1 MKKIAIVIPTYNEL
15 ENIESL
21 IKAILKNTSDVTIF
35 LVDDSK
41 DESIGSLINSKNLK
55 VKYFHRKNER
65 GRGSAVLYGFKKALE
80 EDKYDIFIEMD
91 ADFSH
96 DPQEL
101 NSHIKNFENLELDLL
116 IASRYLK
123 NSKIINWSVQRK
135 VLSKLSN
142 FLARVLLGINLK
154 DFTNGYRIY
163 SKRAVEVI
171 TKKCGNIGD
180 GFIILSEIIIV
191 LKNNYF
197 KINETE
203 TIFVNRTRGES
214 SVNIKLI
221 LASLYGILKL
231 YFIKDKLN

>member
-1 MKKIAIVIPTYNEL
+1 VKKIAIVIPTYNEL

-65 GRGSAVLYGFKKALE
+65 GRGSAVLYGFRKALE

-154 DFTNGYRIY
+154 DFTNGFRFY
-163 SKRAVEVI
+163 SKRAAEKV
-171 TKKCGNIGD
+171 TNTCGNIGD
-180 GFIILSEIIIV
+180 GFIILSEIIVV
-191 LKNNYF
+191 LNNNNF
-197 KINETE
+197 KISEIS
-203 TIFVNRTRGES
+203 TIFVNRVRGES
-214 SVNIKLI
+214 SVNLKLV
-221 LASLYGILKL
+221 LASLFGILKL
-231 YFIKDKLN
+231 YFIKKKLL

>member
-1 MKKIAIVIPTYNEL
+1 VKKIAIVIPTYNEL

-65 GRGSAVLYGFKKALE
+65 GRGSAVLYGFRKALE

-154 DFTNGYRIY
+154 DFTNGFRFY
-163 SKRAVEVI
+163 SKRAAEKV
-171 TKKCGNIGD
+171 TNTCGNIGD
-180 GFIILSEIIIV
+180 GFIILSEIIVV
-191 LKNNYF
+191 LNNNNF
-197 KINETE
+197 KISEIS
-203 TIFVNRTRGES
+203 TIFVNRVRGES
-214 SVNIKLI
+214 SVNLKLV
-221 LASLYGILKL
+221 LASLFGIFKL
-231 YFIKDKLN
+231 YFIKKKLL